1 MFTEQAYCLLSF
13 EPPHSRRQ
21 SAVRL
26 VSQLN
31 FLDGLL
37 VPIEVDVSHEF
48 SKLIDKC
55 NSDVRD
61 QGPGGLC
68 SRLCFVPV
76 IQPLASESIGGLLS
90 TNEGLFLCQRRS

>member
-37 VPIEVDVSHEF
+37 VPIEVDVSHEL

-55 NSDVRD
+55 DSDVRD
-61 QGPGGLC
+61 QDLDGLC
-68 SRLCFVPV
+68 SLLCFLRV
-76 IQPLASESIGGLLS
+76 IRPLASESIGFICPVS
-90 TNEGLFLCQRRS
+90 TNDGLFPCQR